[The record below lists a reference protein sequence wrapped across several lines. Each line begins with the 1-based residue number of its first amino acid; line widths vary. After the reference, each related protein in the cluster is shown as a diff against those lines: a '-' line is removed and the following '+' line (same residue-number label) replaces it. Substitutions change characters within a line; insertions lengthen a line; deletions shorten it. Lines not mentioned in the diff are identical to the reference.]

1 MDVEQP
7 KISEP
12 REISEAEILEA
23 ERITDN
29 LCWWLHYKAAIV
41 VSERELAAISLLC
54 GRRLTGR
61 FVAVYNH
68 VGKLLLLQFQS
79 VPGFGFR
86 PTTRLTPFLERLVC
100 RDQNECPANRF
111 REAKALALAPLN

>member
-1 MDVEQP
+1 MDTKQ
-7 KISEP
+7 P
-12 REISEAEILEA
+12 REISDAEIVEA
-23 ERITDN
+23 ERIKDN
-29 LCWWLHYKAAIV
+29 LCWWLNYKLAVV

-86 PTTRLTPFLERLVC
+86 PTTRLTPFFERLVC
-100 RDQNECPANRF
+100 CDQNECPASRF
-111 REAKALALAPLN
+111 REAKALALAPMS